1 MSIDINTLRERQNW
15 TLQQKIDHSLATIDV
30 FVSRMGGPEKVYCS
44 FSGGKDST
52 VLLHLC
58 RVLYPDMLAVFCSTG
73 NEYPEIVRFV
83 NEQKAA
89 GANIQI
95 IRPKITPREVW
106 AKYGFP
112 LIGKESADKVHKI
125 RVNPAS
131 KTAQTFLGNGYFCLA
146 NRWRY
151 LLTESYEVSPACCKK
166 LKKDPFHLFEKETG
180 RRPITGVMAS
190 ESNMRA
196 GQWVRSGGCNVFGE
210 KSASRPLSIWTEAD
224 VWDYI
229 RRENLAI
236 SEIYHKGVKR
246 TGCMGCGFGAQFS
259 DDERFSILLKEH
271 PKCYDMVMA
280 YQNNGTTFR
289 EALRKVLAVVGRFLP
304 DEEPQNL
311 FTS

>member
-1 MSIDINTLRERQNW
+1 MKIDINTLRERQCW
-15 TLQQKIDHSLATIDV
+15 TLPQKIDHSLATIDA
-30 FVSRMGGPEKVYCS
+30 FISRLGGPDKVYCS

-58 RVLYPDMLAVFCSTG
+58 RVLYPDILAVFCSTG

-83 NEQKAA
+83 NEQKAT

-112 LIGKESADKVHKI
+112 LIGKESADKIHKI

-146 NRWRY
+146 KRWRY

-180 RRPITGVMAS
+180 RRPITGIMAS
-190 ESNMRA
+190 ESKMRA

-210 KSASRPLSIWTEAD
+210 KSASRPLSIWTEED
-224 VWDYI
+224 VWNYI
-229 RRENLAI
+229 HRENLAI
-236 SEIYHKGVKR
+236 SEIYHKGAKR
-246 TGCMGCGFGAQFS
+246 TGCMGCGFGAQFN

-304 DEEPQNL
+304 DEEPKNL
-311 FTS
+311 FTL

>member
-1 MSIDINTLRERQNW
+1 MKIDINTLRERQGW
-15 TLQQKIDHSLATIDV
+15 TLPQKIDHSLATIDA
-30 FVSRMGGPEKVYCS
+30 FVSRLGGPDKVYCS

-58 RVLYPDMLAVFCSTG
+58 RVLYPDILAVFCSTG
-73 NEYPEIVRFV
+73 NEYPEIVPFV
-83 NEQKAA
+83 NEQKAT

-112 LIGKESADKVHKI
+112 LIGKESADKIHKI

-146 NRWRY
+146 KRWRY

-180 RRPITGVMAS
+180 RRPITGIMAS
-190 ESNMRA
+190 ESKMRA

-210 KSASRPLSIWTEAD
+210 KSASRPLSIWTEED
-224 VWDYI
+224 VWNYI
-229 RRENLAI
+229 HRENLAI
-236 SEIYHKGVKR
+236 SEIYHKGAKR
-246 TGCMGCGFGAQFS
+246 TGCMGCGFGAQFD

-304 DEEPQNL
+304 DEEPDNL
-311 FTS
+311 FTL

>member
-146 NRWRY
+146 KRWRY

-166 LKKDPFHLFEKETG
+166 LKKDPFRSFEKETG

-190 ESNMRA
+190 ESNMRV

-229 RRENLAI
+229 LRENLAI
-236 SEIYHKGVKR
+236 SEIYHKGAKR

-311 FTS
+311 FTL

>member
-1 MSIDINTLRERQNW
+1 MKIDINTLRERQGW
-15 TLQQKIDHSLATIDV
+15 TLPQKIDHSLATIDA
-30 FVSRMGGPEKVYCS
+30 FVSRLGGPDKVYCS

-58 RVLYPDMLAVFCSTG
+58 RVLYPDILAVFCSTG

-83 NEQKAA
+83 NEQKAT

-112 LIGKESADKVHKI
+112 LIGKESADKIHKI

-146 NRWRY
+146 KRWRY

-190 ESNMRA
+190 ESKMRA

-210 KSASRPLSIWTEAD
+210 KSASRPLSIWTEED
-224 VWDYI
+224 VWNYI
-229 RRENLAI
+229 HRENLAI
-236 SEIYHKGVKR
+236 SEIYHKGAKR
-246 TGCMGCGFGAQFS
+246 TGCMGCGFGAQFD

-304 DEEPQNL
+304 DEEPDNL
-311 FTS
+311 FTL

>member
-1 MSIDINTLRERQNW
+1 MKIDINTLRERQGW
-15 TLQQKIDHSLATIDV
+15 TLPQKIDHSLATIDA
-30 FVSRMGGPEKVYCS
+30 FVSRLGGPDKVYCS

-58 RVLYPDMLAVFCSTG
+58 RVLYPDILAVFCSTG

-83 NEQKAA
+83 NEQKAT

-112 LIGKESADKVHKI
+112 LIGKESADKIHKI

-146 NRWRY
+146 KRWRY

-180 RRPITGVMAS
+180 RRPITGIMAS
-190 ESNMRA
+190 ESKMRA

-210 KSASRPLSIWTEAD
+210 KSASRPLSIWTEED
-224 VWDYI
+224 VWNYI
-229 RRENLAI
+229 HRENLAI
-236 SEIYHKGVKR
+236 SEIYHKGAKR
-246 TGCMGCGFGAQFS
+246 TGCMGCGFGAQFD

-304 DEEPQNL
+304 DEEPDNL
-311 FTS
+311 FTL